1 MMDTN
6 YYKLLNQVTDA
17 GGYIRI
23 ADRKR
28 LYVKVNGKPV
38 YVCAVFVCIDDNFPL
53 KIITNRFC
61 TYDVETL
68 VSDEDIQKIILA
80 IQKT

>member
-1 MMDTN
+1 MADTN
-6 YYKLLNQVTDA
+6 YYTLLNQVTDA
-17 GGYIRI
+17 GGYVRI

-53 KIITNRFC
+53 KIITSHFC

-68 VSDEDIQKIILA
+68 VSAEDIQKIISA